1 MCVGRYDVGA
11 FNVEEAGGDDA
22 EVEVSTRY
30 GSQWKNAW
38 GREGLEDDFEYMG
51 YVSSA
56 WSALCRGSK

>member
-1 MCVGRYDVGA
+1 M
-11 FNVEEAGGDDA
+11 EEAGGDDA

-56 WSALCRGSK
+56 WSALRRGSK